1 MTDLAQKWLP
11 RLYAALLIFAVA
23 TLLRAVVD
31 GVRLLQAIKIH
42 GWPGG

>member
-31 GVRLLQAIKIH
+31 GVRMVQALRIH
-42 GWPGG
+42 GWGG